1 MSGRRNRQHYFETVN
16 TSFPIPKH
24 INRLQTEGLVEGIMF
39 KHLFSPV
46 EIRKGFT
53 VKNRIFM
60 APITTKFASS
70 SGYVTDRLINYYAER
85 AKGGA
90 GLIFVE
96 NCAIHPDGPL
106 TANMLQVSDDC
117 YLEGLERLAQATQQ
131 NDCKVVLQIS
141 HAGAR
146 APLAATGKTPVAPS
160 PVASPHYPTPR
171 ELDKEEIAFLVD
183 CFGKAAARA
192 KKAGFAG
199 IDLHMASGYLVSQF
213 LSPRTNR
220 RSDDYGGDTQRR
232 SRFAVEVLRKC
243 REYVGSDYPIF
254 CKLNASDYLDGGL
267 EVEETTIIAQLLSEN
282 GLDALSLSG
291 GMYESLWASTPAE
304 HVPGG
309 IHVENAAKIH
319 RMLNIPVGVVGK
331 ISRPE
336 LAENILAEGKADF
349 ILMGRALLADPYL
362 PAKALEE
369 KVKDIRPCINC
380 LECNV
385 RLFSNNP
392 VACTVN
398 ACAGQEAST
407 VISPT
412 PVPKQV
418 LVVGGGPAGME
429 AARVASIRGHKVVL
443 YERSDKL
450 GGQLNLAAR
459 APFNEHLFDLILY
472 YQTQLEKFGVDI
484 RLNKSF
490 DFAGN
495 HETEHY
501 ALVIAIGAKP
511 KKDFIPGLT
520 ETNTI
525 TAWDLLYREPE
536 TGEKVVVLGGGLVGV
551 AAAEYLIQKGKQVT
565 MLEQLEDLNM
575 HPVMKARRQLTQ
587 RLAKVDLLY
596 QSRLLRVENGRMYV
610 ECNGLLQVFPEPDMF
625 VLAIG
630 AEPCSCDVDP
640 ISFEFV
646 LRVGDCVEP
655 RKIVHAIREGFQ
667 AGLEV

>member
-1 MSGRRNRQHYFETVN
+1 
-16 TSFPIPKH
+16 
-24 INRLQTEGLVEGIMF
+24 MF
-39 KHLFSPV
+39 KHLFSPL

-60 APITTKFASS
+60 APITTGFASS

-96 NCAIHPDGPL
+96 NSCVHPDSPL
-106 TANMLQVSDDC
+106 TANTLQVSDDC
-117 YLEGLERLAQATQQ
+117 YLEGLEKLMRAAQQ
-131 NDCKVVLQIS
+131 NDCKAVLQIS

-146 APLAATGKTPVAPS
+146 TPLAVTAKTAVAPS

-171 ELDKEEIAFLVD
+171 ELDEQEIAFLVD

-192 KKAGFAG
+192 KKAGFDG
-199 IDLHMASGYLVSQF
+199 IDLHMASGYLISQF

-220 RSDDYGGDTQRR
+220 RSDDYGGDTHRR
-232 SRFAVEVLRKC
+232 ARFAVEVLQKC
-243 REYVGSDYPIF
+243 REYVGSDYPIS

-267 EVEETTIIAQLLSEN
+267 EVEETTVIAQLLSEN

-304 HVPGG
+304 HVPAGM
-309 IHVENAAKIH
+309 HVEKAAKIH
-319 RMLNIPVGVVGK
+319 RVLNIPVGVVGK

-362 PAKALEE
+362 PTKAFEE

-380 LECNV
+380 LMCNV
-385 RLFSNNP
+385 RLFSNNQI
-392 VACTVN
+392 ACTVN
-398 ACAGQEAST
+398 ARAGQEAST

-412 PVPKQV
+412 PVHKEV

-429 AARVASIRGHKVVL
+429 AARVAAMRSHKVVL
-443 YERSDKL
+443 YEKSEKL

-459 APFNEHLFDLILY
+459 APFNEHLFDLISY
-472 YQTQLEKFGVDI
+472 YQTQLEKLGVEI
-484 RLNKSF
+484 RLNESF
-490 DFAGN
+490 DFSSSQ
-495 HETEHY
+495 ETDHP

-511 KKDFIPGLT
+511 KKDPIPGLT
-520 ETNTI
+520 EKNTI
-525 TAWDLLYREPE
+525 TAWDLLSKEPE
-536 TGEKVVVLGGGLVGV
+536 IGETAVVLGGGLAGV
-551 AAAEYLIQKGKQVT
+551 AAAEYLIQKGIQVT
-565 MLEQLEDLNM
+565 MLEQLKDLNM
-575 HPVMKARRQLTQ
+575 HPVMNARRQLTQ
-587 RLAKVDLLY
+587 RLAKVDIIY
-596 QSRLLRVENGRMYV
+596 QSRLLRVENSTMYV
-610 ECNGLLQVFPEPDMF
+610 ECNGLMQVFPEPDTF
-625 VLAIG
+625 VLAMG
-630 AEPCSCDVDP
+630 AEPCSCDIDP
-640 ISFEFV
+640 ASFEFV
-646 LRVGDCVEP
+646 RKVGDCVDP
-655 RKIVHAIREGFQ
+655 RKVIHAISDGLQ